1 MKNEMKGISRTH
13 WRT

>member
-13 WRT
+13 WRI